1 MRHCSRNNTDG
12 NSNDKDNDDD
22 NSNKEKNTTKE
33 KEEEEEEEETE
44 KYEEEAQSNTNQ
56 CLKKS
61 RKIVAIF
68 LRLGQKGVRF
78 EQRTMDEK
86 GYEEYTKMLL
96 DVASSYIQH
105 EVSRAR
111 AHPNY
116 TRFGRDLEPLFPHQ
130 FRSYPNRGVE
140 CTTIVITTTNT
151 NAITNT
157 NTTTLI
163 PATSLLL
170 TP

>member
-1 MRHCSRNNTDG
+1 MEVRQGGVRCPLNFTPLNTWKG
-12 NSNDKDNDDD
+12 TFRGG
-22 NSNKEKNTTKE
+22 EV
-33 KEEEEEEEETE
+33 
-44 KYEEEAQSNTNQ
+44 NQ
-56 CLKKS
+56 KPGGIL
-61 RKIVAIF
+61 
-68 LRLGQKGVRF
+68 LRRVYFTVRF

-105 EVSRAR
+105 EVFRAR

-157 NTTTLI
+157 DTTTLI
-163 PATSLLL
+163 PAMSSLL